1 MAMGTHTA
9 TELGI
14 RVDRLDALFQ
24 ETSFVPAR
32 PHLDPGPALDHL
44 MRRADLRKMAP
55 GTPVRIHLASEPVT
69 PMLQSTAATAVRVF
83 SERRAQE
90 LRATVRAMR
99 HAGRRALL
107 MALGFLAVAVTL
119 SLTLTHFKP
128 LPAPYNDLF
137 GEALVVAGWVLL
149 WRPMELLFY
158 EWIEPWRDARNYER
172 LAEVPL
178 ELVPDDRS
186 LASRTTRAV

>member
-1 MAMGTHTA
+1 MGAPTA
-9 TELGI
+9 SELGI

-24 ETSFVPAR
+24 ETSFAPTR

-44 MRRADLRKMAP
+44 MRRVDLRRMAP
-55 GTPVRIHLASEPVT
+55 GTPVRIHLASEQVT
-69 PMLQSTAATAVRVF
+69 PMLQSTAAAAVKVF

-99 HAGRRALL
+99 RAGRRALFL
-107 MALGFLAVAVTL
+107 SLCFLATAVTL
-119 SLTLTHFKP
+119 SLTLTHFEP

-172 LAEVPL
+172 LAQLPL
-178 ELVPDDRS
+178 ELVQDDRS

>member
-1 MAMGTHTA
+1 MVMRGHAA
-9 TELGI
+9 TEPGI

-24 ETSFVPAR
+24 ETSFVPTR
-32 PHLDPGPALDHL
+32 PHLDPGPALEHL
-44 MRRADLRKMAP
+44 MRRVDLRKMAP
-55 GTPVRIHLASEPVT
+55 GTAVRIHLASEPVT
-69 PMLQSTAATAVRVF
+69 PMLQSTAATAVKVF

-99 HAGRRALL
+99 QAGRRALFL
-107 MALGFLAVAVTL
+107 SLCLLGAAVTL
-119 SLTLTHFKP
+119 SLLLTHFKP

-158 EWIEPWRDARNYER
+158 EWIQPWRDARNYER
-172 LAEVPL
+172 LAQLPL
-178 ELVPDDRS
+178 ELVADDLS

>member
-1 MAMGTHTA
+1 MGAHTA
-9 TELGI
+9 AELGI

-24 ETSFVPAR
+24 ETSFVPTR

-44 MRRADLRKMAP
+44 MRRVDLRRMVP
-55 GTPVRIHLASEPVT
+55 GTPVRIHLASEQVT
-69 PMLQSTAATAVRVF
+69 PMLQSTAAVAVKVF

-99 HAGRRALL
+99 RAGRRAL
-107 MALGFLAVAVTL
+107 FLSLCFLVAGVTL
-119 SLTLTHFKP
+119 SLTLTYFTP

-172 LAEVPL
+172 LAQLPL
-178 ELVPDDRS
+178 ELVQDDRS